1 MLYINNMNQ
10 NLFLKQGEQTQ
21 ITDDISK
28 IASGFSEE
36 GLDLVVKIIKWIRKN
51 LKSNSDKKVK
61 DKVFRQRTADQIIK
75 DGYTTG
81 CTDIGLVF
89 IALARAK
96 NIPTKYVETIRRKW
110 MESEDEDFIEGHIF
124 AEVFFNDKWYI
135 IDPTEAC
142 LKFWYDR
149 WIVFAEG
156 LDSWDIGIRNYQE
169 LKEKFIEFRRA
180 YKVNKN

>member
-1 MLYINNMNQ
+1 MDS
-10 NLFLKQGEQTQ
+10 NLFLRQGGQTQ
-21 ITDDISK
+21 ITENILKIS
-28 IASGFSEE
+28 ANFSSEK
-36 GLDLVVKIIKWIRKN
+36 LDLVSEIIKWIRKN
-51 LKSNSDKKVK
+51 LKPNSDKEIK
-61 DKVFRQRTADQIIK
+61 DKVFRRRTADQIIK

-96 NIPTKYVETIRRKW
+96 NIPTKYIEAIRRKW
-110 MESEDEDFIEGHIF
+110 IESEDEDFIEGHVF
-124 AEVFFNDKWYI
+124 AEVFFDGKWYI

-156 LDSWDIGIRNYQE
+156 LDSWDIGIRNHQE
-169 LKEKFIEFRRA
+169 LKGKFIDFRLA
-180 YKVNKN
+180 YKVGQKN